1 MYLRTLVL
9 PALVWVLAG
18 SHAVLAQDKA
28 TIQKLNDQLEEA
40 YNSGN
45 ARSVAA
51 MYTED
56 AILLP
61 PGHPV
66 VRGRPAIEAY
76 MRSIMDKLGNLKLT
90 TVDVKNLA
98 SDAAREVGTFT
109 ARTKDQEPQDL
120 TGKYIIVWQKAGAS
134 WKVEA
139 DIWNTDK

>member
-1 MYLRTLVL
+1 MDLRALVL
-9 PALVWVLAG
+9 PAVVCVLAG
-18 SHAVLAQDKA
+18 HALAQDKA

-45 ARSVAA
+45 PGSVAA

-66 VRGRPAIEAY
+66 VRGRQAIAAY
-76 MRSIMDKLGNLKLT
+76 MKDTMEKLGNLELT

-98 SDAAREVGTFT
+98 SDAGREIGTFT
-109 ARTKDQEPQDL
+109 ARTKGEDPQEL
-120 TGKYIIVWQKAGAS
+120 TGKYLIVWQKAGAA
-134 WKVEA
+134 WKIEA